1 MKRFLTICF
10 LFLVFVSCFGN
21 AGVFRGSGQ
30 TPTLEKTDQ
39 IQMVE
44 EEIIMIP
51 RRGNYPVDTSC
62 RNLDKM
68 EFRCRF
74 ILRNLTDQ
82 KVVIPV
88 GFPLNTEA
96 RLQDDKGNF
105 NQSHLIGHYGFTAG
119 TKDRTFPVRFVP
131 WDRKKKFSKL
141 FLWEMTFL
149 PKQEVELFVNYTM
162 EGYLADSIKVKG
174 ALPENL
180 VGRQNGL
187 TWDAAAGA
195 TGYIVEYSTD
205 NFAHVVR
212 INTTR
217 NSLDAFQLPAGDFQW
232 RVRSNNNDEWVTGE
246 KIVSGPPTATPQKI
260 VSNAD
265 GNMDVFFGSANAVW
279 EKGYLAEY
287 QGNAGVVET
296 IELKGRNK
304 IADVFAGS
312 DDANVLVLTDDGNG
326 DALFVDD
333 VFTALGEQARL
344 SQIDEI
350 RAGAGN
356 DIIDLTSHQ
365 FAYNGDGVQIYG
377 GLGDDVI
384 WADNGSNILFGDAG
398 TDRIVGGADNDVIVG
413 GCGNDSLHGGGGE
426 DIFCFGGDWGND
438 IVEQLSNGK
447 VTLWFEAN
455 TGSWDEKTL
464 TYTDGKNSVTVNGV
478 SEVTLKFGTDDTLPA
493 GVFDNFASEKIFED
507 KDKGLLA

>member
-1 MKRFLTICF
+1 MSGALTGEGE
-10 LFLVFVSCFGN
+10 FVAASEFDLTDLALGTYYYQVKSVDKAGN
-21 AGVFRGSGQ
+21 SSAWSEIKTFEIQYPMQGNSARVHWQDNSGADDFTVHFSKDNFQ
-30 TPTLEKTDQ
+30 SLLMLHTERST
-39 IQMVE
+39 
-44 EEIIMIP
+44 
-51 RRGNYPVDTSC
+51 VDTYGLPSGTYQWQVC
-62 RNLDKM
+62 ANGT
-68 EFRCRF
+68 CY
-74 ILRNLTDQ
+74 Q
-82 KVVIPV
+82 
-88 GFPLNTEA
+88 
-96 RLQDDKGNF
+96 GND
-105 NQSHLIGHYGFTAG
+105 I
-119 TKDRTFPVRFVP
+119 
-131 WDRKKKFSKL
+131 
-141 FLWEMTFL
+141 
-149 PKQEVELFVNYTM
+149 
-162 EGYLADSIKVKG
+162 
-174 ALPENL
+174 
-180 VGRQNGL
+180 
-187 TWDAAAGA
+187 AA
-195 TGYIVEYSTD
+195 
-205 NFAHVVR
+205 
-212 INTTR
+212 
-217 NSLDAFQLPAGDFQW
+217 
-232 RVRSNNNDEWVTGE
+232 E
-246 KIVSGPPTATPQKI
+246 KSATPQKF
-260 VSNAD
+260 VSDAD
-265 GNMDVFFGSANAVW
+265 GNMDLFFGSANAVW

-333 VFTALGEQARL
+333 VFTALGNQARL

-384 WADNGSNILFGDAG
+384 WANDGSNTLFGDAG

-438 IVEQLSNGK
+438 TVEQLANSK
-447 VTLWFEAN
+447 VTLWFEDN
-455 TGSWDEKTL
+455 SGSWDEKTL
-464 TYTDGKNSVTVNGV
+464 TYTDGKNSVTVSGV